1 MSTITTYIAENWWVI
16 ALWTVQIF
24 LAVMFCYAGY
34 MKLTK
39 SAQGLADMGWHWATT
54 LPLSFIRFLAVMEL
68 LAAIGIILPTL
79 TGIMPY
85 LANLAALGMILVQLA
100 AIILHAKR
108 QETKATI
115 VLNLILLTSAVFI
128 AWKL

>member
-1 MSTITTYIAENWWVI
+1 MSTISTYIAENWWVI
-16 ALWTVQIF
+16 SLWTVQIF
-24 LAVMFCYAGY
+24 LAIMFSYAGY

-39 SAQGLADMGWHWATT
+39 TPHGLSEIGWHWATT

-79 TGIMPY
+79 TGTMPY
-85 LANLAALGMILVQLA
+85 FGNLAAMGIILVQIA

-108 QETKATI
+108 QETSSTI
-115 VLNLILLTSAVFI
+115 ALNLILLAAAVFI

>member
-1 MSTITTYIAENWWVI
+1 MSTITTYIADNWWVI
-16 ALWTVQIF
+16 CLWTAQIF
-24 LAVMFCYAGY
+24 LAFMFSYAGF

-39 SAQGLADMGWHWATT
+39 SAQGLSDIGWHWATT
-54 LPLSFIRFLAVMEL
+54 LPLGFIRFLAVMEL

-79 TGIMPY
+79 TGILPY
-85 LANLAALGMILVQLA
+85 MGNLAAVGMILVQIA

-108 QETKATI
+108 QETKNTI
-115 VLNLILLTSAVFI
+115 LLNLILLASAGFV